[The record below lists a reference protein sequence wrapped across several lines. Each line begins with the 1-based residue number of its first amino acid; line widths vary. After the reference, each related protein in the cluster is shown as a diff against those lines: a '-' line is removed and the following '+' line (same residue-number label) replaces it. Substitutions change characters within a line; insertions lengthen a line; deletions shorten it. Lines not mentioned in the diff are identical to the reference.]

1 MPPASRS
8 LLSAVERTE
17 VPEDRLTEALACVA
31 QVHKRFAADLLAE
44 AGLAV
49 PAGLRVEVTTQRRTP
64 SGRRVDLEL
73 AGYDGLDV
81 RRVLLWVEVKAGAG
95 WQPDQL
101 PDYAAEVRD
110 PVLGE
115 PHGRVLAII
124 PPDALPLVDLEPGPA
139 RWETRTWAQVATLA
153 DRLGRAWT
161 AGRWRTEA
169 MRPSAP
175 AQWRYLTEL
184 IGRLEE
190 KGYARVEPLTAVD
203 VVAAARAPALTKTLD
218 DLVKTVSR
226 RLDVVEDLALKR
238 KPSKTGRWGT
248 FRTFDSLTERW
259 FNDRARFGNAY
270 PELLYRYA
278 DDWTPEPRGLP
289 AFCAGVTF
297 NQLASQTREL
307 LGNEAW
313 RRSLPDGVT
322 VGGTGSLRRVV
333 RTRYLSELVVRGAT
347 LDEQTDDLTA
357 WASNALHDIF
367 TLQPPGR
374 EFSKS

>member
-31 QVHKRFAADLLAE
+31 QVHQRFADGLLAE

-73 AGYDGLDV
+73 AGYDGLGA

-101 PDYAAEVRD
+101 PDYAAQVRD

-124 PPDALPLVDLEPGPA
+124 PPDDRPLLDAEPGPA
-139 RWETRTWAQVATLA
+139 RWQTRTWAQVATLA

-161 AGRWRTEA
+161 ARRWRTEA

-175 AQWRYLTEL
+175 AEWRYLTEL

-190 KGYARVEPLTAVD
+190 KGYARVEPLTAED

-218 DLVKTVSR
+218 DLVKAVSR
-226 RLDVVEDLALKR
+226 RLDDVDDLALKR
-238 KPSKTGRWGT
+238 NSPRAVGGAY

-259 FNDRARFGNAY
+259 FNDKAGSAERTRSFCTGM
-270 PELLYRYA
+270 P
-278 DDWTPEPRGLP
+278 TTGLP
-289 AFCAGVTF
+289 SRAACRPSAP
-297 NQLASQTREL
+297 E
-307 LGNEAW
+307 
-313 RRSLPDGVT
+313 
-322 VGGTGSLRRVV
+322 
-333 RTRYLSELVVRGAT
+333 
-347 LDEQTDDLTA
+347 
-357 WASNALHDIF
+357 
-367 TLQPPGR
+367 
-374 EFSKS
+374 

>member
-31 QVHKRFAADLLAE
+31 QVHQRFADGLLAE

-73 AGYDGLDV
+73 AGYDGLGA

-101 PDYAAEVRD
+101 PDYAVEVRD

-124 PPDALPLVDLEPGPA
+124 PPDDRPLLDAEPGPA
-139 RWETRTWAQVATLA
+139 RWQTRTWAQVATLA

-161 AGRWRTEA
+161 ARRWRTEA

-175 AQWRYLTEL
+175 AEWRYLTEL

-190 KGYARVEPLTAVD
+190 KGYARVEPLTAED

-218 DLVKTVSR
+218 DLVKAVSR
-226 RLDVVEDLALKR
+226 RLDDVDDLALKR
-238 KPSKTGRWGT
+238 NSPRAVGGAY

-259 FNDRARFGNAY
+259 FNDKARFGRAY
-270 PELLYRYA
+270 AELLYRYA
-278 DDWTPEPRGLP
+278 DDWTPESRGLP

-297 NQLASQTREL
+297 NELTSQTREL

-322 VGGTGSLRRVV
+322 VGGTGSLLRVV

-347 LDEQTDDLTA
+347 LDEQTADLTA
-357 WASNALHDIF
+357 WASNALRDIF

-374 EFSKS
+374 ELG